1 MGSIAGSKKL
11 KRQMAPTFW
20 GINRK
25 EKKFVIT
32 VRPGSHQKN
41 NSIPTA
47 VLIRDTLKKVKTLRE
62 AKSTI
67 YGGKVKV
74 DGVIQKSLHHS
85 IGLMDVVELEGTTDV
100 YRLVPNNGK
109 ILKPIKIDTTE
120 KSKKLVR
127 VKTKSTIKGGK
138 TQLGFHDGRTIIT
151 DMDANVDDTC
161 VLQIPEQKI
170 LGVIKFEKNSQVIVT
185 RGTNAGRI
193 GLINEIGVSVYS
205 PREAERCMNI
215 KFVKHIQ
222 IPFNLLDQRWLKE
235 SFKKKLKF
243 RPDIKIHARS
253 IFLQGLLLNKQKNW
267 PKWFKNKNKAVQNIE
282 LISRKFKKKNK
293 ADLCLSY
300 VKSFNWIDFIIIG
313 INSLK
318 QFKNIIRM
326 NRNKSLNLK
335 QRSFV
340 ISEMRKIANNRIL
353 LPYKWDHKI

>member
-41 NSIPTA
+41 YSIPTA

-67 YGGKVKV
+67 YGGKVKI

-85 IGLMDVVELEGTTDV
+85 VGLMDVVELEGTTDV

-109 ILKPIKIDTTE
+109 ILQPIKIDTAE

-127 VKTKSTIKGGK
+127 VKTKTTIKDGK

-161 VLQIPEQKI
+161 ILQIPEQKI
-170 LGVIKFEKNSQVIVT
+170 LDVVKFEKNSQIIVIK
-185 RGTNAGRI
+185 GINAGRI
-193 GLINEIGVSVYS
+193 GLINEIKEGTFTL
-205 PREAERCMNI
+205 PKRINLLIDDKMIEIPANI
-215 KFVKHIQ
+215 TMAVGKEKPVIQ
-222 IPFNLLDQRWLKE
+222 IR
-235 SFKKKLKF
+235 
-243 RPDIKIHARS
+243 
-253 IFLQGLLLNKQKNW
+253 
-267 PKWFKNKNKAVQNIE
+267 
-282 LISRKFKKKNK
+282 
-293 ADLCLSY
+293 
-300 VKSFNWIDFIIIG
+300 
-313 INSLK
+313 
-318 QFKNIIRM
+318 
-326 NRNKSLNLK
+326 
-335 QRSFV
+335 
-340 ISEMRKIANNRIL
+340 
-353 LPYKWDHKI
+353 